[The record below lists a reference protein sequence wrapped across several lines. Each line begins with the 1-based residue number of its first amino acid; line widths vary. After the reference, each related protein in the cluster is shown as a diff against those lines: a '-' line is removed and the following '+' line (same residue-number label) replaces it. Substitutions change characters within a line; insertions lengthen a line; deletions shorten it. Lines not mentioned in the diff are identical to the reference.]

1 MKDTDIAVYKSF
13 LLKLSYGAPGW
24 PVSRFRP
31 GTLVFILP
39 DFGRDTDDLD
49 LRHDLAAREHSLL
62 AAFILV
68 MLLDRA
74 LENDGIALVNLRQ
87 SVRPGS
93 RLPNE
98 VMAFGV
104 GKGID
109 RSGAPLRIEEA
120 ATIKCKSKL
129 NLLPELTKELSL
141 RHEARFVL
149 FLQALDVLLQ
159 IVNVIGPVE
168 HAVRQFTKYGHGLF
182 FILKDN
188 RVFGDLTVA

>member
-49 LRHDLAAREHSLL
+49 LRHNLAAREHSLL

-74 LENDGIALVNLRQ
+74 LKNDGIALVNLCQ
-87 SVRPGS
+87 GVRPGS

-98 VMAFGV
+98 VMASASV
-104 GKGID
+104 K
-109 RSGAPLRIEEA
+109 A
-120 ATIKCKSKL
+120 
-129 NLLPELTKELSL
+129 
-141 RHEARFVL
+141 
-149 FLQALDVLLQ
+149 
-159 IVNVIGPVE
+159 
-168 HAVRQFTKYGHGLF
+168 
-182 FILKDN
+182 
-188 RVFGDLTVA
+188 

>member
-49 LRHDLAAREHSLL
+49 LRHNLAAREHSLL

-74 LENDGIALVNLRQ
+74 LKNDGIALVNLRQ
-87 SVRPGS
+87 GVRPGS

-98 VMAFGV
+98 VMAFGI
-104 GKGID
+104 GKGVD
-109 RSGAPLRIEEA
+109 RGRRPR
-120 ATIKCKSKL
+120 
-129 NLLPELTKELSL
+129 
-141 RHEARFVL
+141 
-149 FLQALDVLLQ
+149 QAHRGSSAL
-159 IVNVIGPVE
+159 
-168 HAVRQFTKYGHGLF
+168 
-182 FILKDN
+182 
-188 RVFGDLTVA
+188 

>member
-49 LRHDLAAREHSLL
+49 LRHNLAAREHSLL

-74 LENDGIALVNLRQ
+74 LKNDGIALVNLRQ
-87 SVRPGS
+87 GVRPGS

-98 VMAFGV
+98 VMAFGI
-104 GKGID
+104 GKGVD
-109 RSGAPLRIEEA
+109 RGKPLTKDLRVVDQPDVTSQPLQNAKDLLLLLAPPIIQAWTLKLDKNDMGSRQNTDSVRHAPTSGAYPLPSHA
-120 ATIKCKSKL
+120 
-129 NLLPELTKELSL
+129 PE
-141 RHEARFVL
+141 
-149 FLQALDVLLQ
+149 ALDLSAD
-159 IVNVIGPVE
+159 IPFNC
-168 HAVRQFTKYGHGLF
+168 
-182 FILKDN
+182 
-188 RVFGDLTVA
+188 